1 MSAEQD
7 GVRSG
12 GWLMLVGVVILA
24 VALAQGFSL
33 YGTLKAAVPH
43 LGRAAH
49 ATVVTAESGF
59 TQPGVASS
67 GVASHMTLTPSAG
80 GGMESANDP
89 SIKVEQGAVRFYFAQ
104 GKAQLAAGA
113 ADALAQIVKGVAAG
127 KTAVISV
134 YRAATGNGDEQ
145 DAQLARERALA
156 VRNALMALGIGA
168 DKLVLRGVE
177 ESITAGTDAEAARVE
192 VTLENSVLQR

>member
-7 GVRSG
+7 GVRSS
-12 GWLMLVGVVILA
+12 GWLVLIGVVILA
-24 VALAQGFSL
+24 LALALGFSL

-49 ATVVTAESGF
+49 ATVVTVESGF

-67 GVASHMTLTPSAG
+67 SAAGHMALTPSAG
-80 GGMESANDP
+80 DGAESASGP
-89 SIKVEQGAVRFYFAQ
+89 SVQVEQGAVRFYFAQ

-113 ADALAQIVKGVAAG
+113 DDALAQIVKGVAAG

-134 YRAATGNGDEQ
+134 YRAATGNGGEQ
-145 DAQLARERALA
+145 DTGLARERAYA
-156 VRNALMALGIGA
+156 VRNVLMALGIGA

-177 ESITAGTDAEAARVE
+177 ESITAGTDADAERVE
-192 VTLENSVLQR
+192 VTLENSLIQR